1 MQNPKTKS
9 NESVT
14 SSINSLQLILCRTS
28 NIPYRILN
36 LALHGLDLSC
46 CAFGLGALVAKLVD
60 ILVRLG
66 YAF

>member
-9 NESVT
+9 DESVT
-14 SSINSLQLILCRTS
+14 SSINSLQLILRRTS
-28 NIPYRILN
+28 NIPYRILS
-36 LALHGLDLSC
+36 LALHRLDLSC
-46 CAFGLGALVAKLVD
+46 CALGLGALVAKLVD